1 MISLRDMQKQMLSEH
16 IGTGNIV
23 ADFTVGN
30 GNDTLWL
37 ANRVGESGKVYG
49 FDIQKQAIDNTRE
62 RLQSYGVL
70 ERCTL
75 VLDSHHNM
83 LKYIDGMIDA
93 GVFNLGFLPGGD
105 KGITTMRDTTL
116 PAIKAAISILK
127 PGGCLL
133 IAIYP
138 GHNEGRLEGEL
149 INSLLAEY
157 DQKHLSAYRFGVV
170 NAPTSPYFFFV
181 EINPR
186 FHAGVR

>member
-1 MISLRDMQKQMLSEH
+1 MISLRDLQKQMLSEH
-16 IGTGNIV
+16 IGTGNTV

-49 FDIQKQAIDNTRE
+49 FDIQKQAIDNTKE

-70 ERCTL
+70 DRCSL
-75 VLDSHHNM
+75 IQDSHHNL

-105 KGITTMRDTTL
+105 KGITTMRQTTI
-116 PAIKAAISILK
+116 PAIKAAISIVK

-133 IAIYP
+133 IAVYP
-138 GHNEGRLEGEL
+138 GHTEGRLEGEL
-149 INSLLAEY
+149 LSSLLAEY
-157 DQKHLSAYRFGVV
+157 NQKHLSVYRFAVV
-170 NAPTSPYFFFV
+170 NAPTSPYFFFI

-186 FHAGVR
+186 FHAEVR